1 MRLEPVLQAAARDA
15 AQDAAKDAAT
25 ETPAPDDR
33 ALEERRLRRL
43 DLMAGAVGFVAS
55 AAFLANALILQ
66 APPPGAP
73 LPEARPSGATQAIGR
88 PRTSHTTVP
97 LPPANPQASAAPVA
111 SGGVTNGSLGYLSV
125 RTATADVPVPLV
137 PATPGPSV
145 TRTDT
150 RADSHADGPRRPLA
164 ALGAAPEVT
173 GTLRPPS
180 DVPGSSRI
188 LSVQKALA
196 KLGYG
201 PLKPD
206 GRPGAETR
214 SAIQRFQR
222 DRNLPADGEISDR
235 LARELASVSGTAIN

>member
-1 MRLEPVLQAAARDA
+1 MRLEPVLQGSTP
-15 AQDAAKDAAT
+15 DAAT
-25 ETPAPDDR
+25 ELPAADDR
-33 ALEERRLRRL
+33 AQEERRLRRL
-43 DLMAGAVGFVAS
+43 DLVAGAVGFAAS

-66 APPPGAP
+66 APPSGAP
-73 LPEARPSGATQAIGR
+73 LPGARPSGFGQTSR
-88 PRTSHTTVP
+88 PKTNHTTVP
-97 LPPANPQASAAPVA
+97 LPPASPQASAAPT
-111 SGGVTNGSLGYLSV
+111 GGATNGSLGYLSV
-125 RTATADVPVPLV
+125 RTATAEVAVPLV

-150 RADSHADGPRRPLA
+150 RADGPRRPLA
-164 ALGAAPEVT
+164 ALGAAPDVT

-201 PLKPD
+201 PLKVD
-206 GRPGAETR
+206 GRPGGETR

-222 DRNLPADGEISDR
+222 DRSLPVDGEISDK
-235 LARELASVSGTAIN
+235 LVRELASVSGSAIN